1 MNDLK
6 DTSSSRKRKIIK
18 NKMESNFMFKKLKN
32 LLKSKDL
39 SRLVLNRKIKVTS
52 YRNLRFSTISH
63 F

>member
-1 MNDLK
+1 
-6 DTSSSRKRKIIK
+6 
-18 NKMESNFMFKKLKN
+18 MFEKLKN

-39 SRLVLNRKIKVTS
+39 SRLVLNRKIKATA